1 MDKVFRKFLCPTRG
15 SVNLNIIDRNYGK
28 GIPLSL
34 TCDEEPASD
43 QIADIG
49 VFVYGHPCFKLD
61 S

>member
-1 MDKVFRKFLCPTRG
+1 M
-15 SVNLNIIDRNYGK
+15 NIIDRNYGK
-28 GIPLSL
+28 DVPLSL